1 MRLTGR
7 VGRHCGDPVKLRYTR
22 YTVVAEGYG
31 EKRRE
36 RVLRMDGDTL
46 RTVTLDDKYALERG
60 RVFISGTQALVRLPI
75 MQRQRDRAAGLNTA
89 GFISGYRGSPLGG
102 YDGSLSQASR
112 HLQAND
118 IVFRP
123 GINEDQAAT
132 AVWGTQQIDFFPG
145 KKVDGVF
152 AIWYGKGP
160 GVDRSGD
167 PLKHANFQGTHPNG
181 GVLVVCGDDH
191 PGKSSTLAHQSE
203 QALAAFGIPVL
214 YPSSPQDYLDYGL
227 YGFAMSRFAG
237 TLVGFKVVNETV
249 TCTAT
254 VDVDPLRP
262 DIVLPES
269 APMPE
274 GGVNARHEYA
284 PPEQDARLV
293 RYKLPRAQAFAR
305 ENKLDRTMFGSEGNK
320 CLGIV
325 TAGKAYLDTIAA
337 LRLLG
342 IGQKEAE
349 ELGVG
354 VYKVAMVWPLEPENL
369 KAFAGSCDEL
379 LFVEEKRAVMED
391 QAKSI
396 LYGEPNRPDIYGK
409 RDESGQALLPEDIQI
424 EAAIVAQA
432 IAHRLEQLGPIGNS
446 SVSAAIAS
454 LRALLDEPETSANA
468 GLVRMPYFCS
478 GCPHNTSTKLPDG
491 SFALAGIG
499 CHGMALLMDRKTIGI
514 THMGGEGVNWTGL
527 APFTEMPHV
536 FQNLG
541 DGTYYHSG
549 ILGIRAAVQAGVN
562 ITYKILYNDAV
573 AMTGGQ
579 SHDGPLS
586 VDRIVRQVIAEGVKK
601 VAVVSDDPEKF
612 GGQSG
617 IPNGVEIFHRDDL
630 DAVQRDMR
638 TIEGTTVIVYEQ
650 TCAAEKR
657 RRRKRNEYPDLPK
670 RAFINAEVCE
680 GCGDCSEQANCVSIH
695 PLDTAFGRKRQID
708 QSSCNKDYSC
718 VKGFCPSFVTVYGGE
733 LRRPSAVSFADD
745 LFSDLPAPA
754 MPESDGD
761 YSVVVAGIGGTGVIT
776 IAALL
781 GMAAH
786 LEGKGVSVFD
796 MTGLSQKNG
805 AVYSHLWL
813 LDDPAASA
821 PAKVGLAD
829 ADLILGC
836 DLVAAAGADAMHAVK
851 TGETRAILNSAVVPT
866 ASFQADRDMNIDGQM
881 LEKSISE
888 KVGSSNVHLVDA
900 SKFALKLLGNTIGA
914 NVFLIG
920 FAVQKGCIPLT
931 LEAIEQAIKLNGVS
945 VEFNLRAL
953 KLGRLAAADPAQV
966 KALLPADSRSA
977 YTPLNTVDEIVEHR
991 RAALVTY
998 QDEAYAA
1005 RYASIVEKV
1014 RRAENALG
1022 MNGEKFASA
1031 VARNAYKVMAYKD
1044 AYAVAQMFT
1053 NGTFEKSL
1061 ADTLEG
1067 DYNLR
1072 FHLAPPLLSRRDPT
1086 TGEMRKSEYGPWVFR
1101 AFRMLANLKGL
1112 RGTPLDIFGYTAE
1125 RKQERALRDEY
1136 LADVERLAASLTMD
1150 SHPTAVA
1157 IAEIPDQIRGYG
1169 HVKQK
1174 AMAKMKSLREKL
1186 LAVVGRT
1193 SELDKAA

>member
-1 MRLTGR
+1 
-7 VGRHCGDPVKLRYTR
+7 
-22 YTVVAEGYG
+22 
-31 EKRRE
+31 
-36 RVLRMDGDTL
+36 MDGDTL
-46 RTVTLDDKYALERG
+46 RTVTLDDKYTLERG

-102 YDGSLSQASR
+102 YDASLSQASR

-118 IVFRP
+118 IIFRP

-132 AVWGTQQIDFFPG
+132 AVWGTQQIDFLPG

-167 PLKHANFQGTHPNG
+167 PLKHANYQGTHPNG

-203 QALAAFGIPVL
+203 QALAAHGIPVL
-214 YPSSPQDYLDYGL
+214 YPSNPQDYLDFGL

-254 VDVDPLRP
+254 VDVDPERP
-262 DIVLPES
+262 VIVLPES

-274 GGVNARHEYA
+274 GGVSARHEYA

-305 ENKLDRTMFGSEGNK
+305 ENKLDRTTFGSDGK
-320 CLGIV
+320 RRLGIV

-349 ELGVG
+349 GLGIG

-369 KAFAGSCDEL
+369 KTFAASSDEL

-396 LYGEPNRPDIYGK
+396 LYGETNRPHIYGK
-409 RDESGQALLPEDIQI
+409 RDESGEAMLPEDVQI
-424 EAAIVAQA
+424 EAATVAQA
-432 IAHRLEQLGPIGNS
+432 IAHRLEQLGPIAQA
-446 SVSAAIAS
+446 SVTTAIAS
-454 LRALLDEPETSANA
+454 LRSLLNAPEASTNA

-527 APFTEMPHV
+527 APFTDMPHV

-579 SHDGPLS
+579 PHDGPLS
-586 VDRIVRQVIAEGVKK
+586 VDRVVRQVIAEGVRK

-612 GGQSG
+612 AGQSG
-617 IPNGVEIFHRDDL
+617 IPNDVEVFHRDDL
-630 DAVQRDMR
+630 NSVQRDMR
-638 TIEGTTVIVYEQ
+638 AIEGTTAIVYEQ

-670 RAFINAEVCE
+670 RAFINAAACE
-680 GCGDCSEQANCVSIH
+680 GCGDCSVQANCVSIH
-695 PLDTAFGRKRQID
+695 PLDTEFGRKRQID

-733 LRRPSAVSFADD
+733 LRRPSAVTFSDD
-745 LFSDLPAPA
+745 LFSNLPVPA
-754 MPESDGD
+754 MPETDGD
-761 YSVVVAGIGGTGVIT
+761 YSVIVAGIGGTGVIT

-786 LEGKGVSVFD
+786 LEGKGASVFD

-813 LDDPAASA
+813 LDDPAGSA

-836 DLVAAAGADAMHAVK
+836 DLVAAAGADSMRAVK

-866 ASFQADRDMNIDGQM
+866 ASFQADRDLNIDGQM
-881 LEKSISE
+881 LERTIIE
-888 KVGSSNVHLVDA
+888 KVGESRAHLVNA
-900 SKFALKLLGNTIGA
+900 SNLALKLLGNTIGA

-931 LEAIEQAIKLNGVS
+931 LDAIEQAIKLNGVS
-945 VEFNLRAL
+945 VDFNLRAL
-953 KLGRLAAADPAQV
+953 KLGRLAAVDHARV
-966 KALLPADSRSA
+966 VALLPGEAREDTA
-977 YTPLNTVDEIVEHR
+977 QLDTVDELIAHR
-991 RAALVTY
+991 RAALVDY

-1005 RYASIVEKV
+1005 RYARVVELAGG
-1014 RRAENALG
+1014 AENSLG
-1022 MNGEKFASA
+1022 THSDKFTAA

-1044 AYAVAQMFT
+1044 EYAVAQMFT
-1053 NGTFEKSL
+1053 GGAFEKSL
-1061 ADTLEG
+1061 ADTFEG
-1067 DYNLR
+1067 DYKLR
-1072 FHLAPPLLSRRDPT
+1072 FHLAPPLLARRDPS
-1086 TGEMRKSEYGPWVFR
+1086 TGEMRKSEYGPWVFS
-1101 AFRMLANLKGL
+1101 AFKMLAKLKGL
-1112 RGTPLDIFGYTAE
+1112 RGSALDIFGYTAE
-1125 RKQERALRDEY
+1125 RRQERALRESY
-1136 LADVERLAASLTMD
+1136 LADIERLAASLTMD
-1150 SHPTAVA
+1150 SLPTAVA

-1174 AMAKMKSLREKL
+1174 AMAKVEGLREKL
-1186 LAVVGRT
+1186 FAVINRDRDM
-1193 SELDKAA
+1193 EKAA

>member
-1 MRLTGR
+1 
-7 VGRHCGDPVKLRYTR
+7 
-22 YTVVAEGYG
+22 
-31 EKRRE
+31 
-36 RVLRMDGDTL
+36 MDGDTL
-46 RTVTLDDKYALERG
+46 QTVTLDDKYTLERG

-102 YDGSLSQASR
+102 YDASLWQAS
-112 HLQAND
+112 HLLRAND

-132 AVWGTQQIDFFPG
+132 AVWGTQQLDFLPG

-203 QALAAFGIPVL
+203 QALAAHGIPVL
-214 YPSSPQDYLDYGL
+214 YPAGPQDYLDYGL

-254 VDVDPLRP
+254 VDVDPTRP
-262 DIVLPES
+262 EIVLPTS
-269 APMPE
+269 APMPA
-274 GGVNARHEYA
+274 GGVSARNEYA

-293 RYKLPRAQAFAR
+293 RFKLPRVQAFAR
-305 ENKLDRTMFGSEGNK
+305 ENKLDRTTFGSEGK
-320 CLGIV
+320 KRLGIV
-325 TAGKAYLDTIAA
+325 TAGKAYLDSLAA

-342 IGQKEAE
+342 IGQKEADK
-349 ELGVG
+349 LGIG

-369 KAFAGSCDEL
+369 KTFATSSDEL

-396 LYGEPNRPDIYGK
+396 LYGEAQRPRIFGK
-409 RDESGQALLPEDIQI
+409 RDETGDALLPEDVQI
-424 EAAIVAQA
+424 EAATIAQA
-432 IAHRLEQLGPIGNS
+432 IAHRLEQLGSISEP
-446 SVSAAIAS
+446 SVVAAIAS
-454 LRALLDEPETSANA
+454 LRELLDMPQTAANM
-468 GLVRMPYFCS
+468 GVVRMPYFCS

-491 SFALAGIG
+491 SFAMAGIG
-499 CHGMALLMDRKTIGI
+499 CHGMAMLSDRNTLSG

-527 APFTEMPHV
+527 APFTNTAHV

-549 ILGIRAAVQAGVN
+549 ILAIRAAVQAEVN

-579 SHDGPLS
+579 KHDGPLS
-586 VDRIVRQVIAEGVKK
+586 VDKVVRQVLAEGVRQ

-612 GGQSG
+612 DGQAA
-617 IPNGVEIFHRDDL
+617 IPNTVKVFHRDDL

-638 TIEGTTVIVYEQ
+638 AIEGTTVIVYEQ

-670 RAFINAEVCE
+670 RAFINPEVCE
-680 GCGDCSEQANCVSIH
+680 GCGDCSVQANCVSIH
-695 PLDTAFGRKRQID
+695 PLETAFGRKRQID

-733 LRRPSAVSFADD
+733 LRRPSGASFGDD
-745 LFSDLPAPA
+745 LFSGMPAPA
-754 MPESDGD
+754 ISESDGE
-761 YSVVVAGIGGTGVIT
+761 YSVVVAGIGGTGVVT

-786 LEGKGVSVFD
+786 LEGKGASVFD

-813 LDDPAASA
+813 LDDPSASA

-851 TGETRAILNSAVVPT
+851 TGKTRAILNSTVVPT
-866 ASFQADRDMNIDGQM
+866 ASFQTDRDMNIDGRM
-881 LEKSISE
+881 LERSISE
-888 KVGSSNVHLVDA
+888 KVGESRAHLVDA

-931 LEAIEQAIKLNGVS
+931 LDAIERAIELNGVS
-945 VEFNLRAL
+945 VDFNLRAL
-953 KLGRLAAADPAQV
+953 KLGRLAAIDPARV
-966 KALLPADSRSA
+966 ESLLPGESRSDA
-977 YTPLNTVDEIVEHR
+977 VKPNTVDELIEHR
-991 RAALVTY
+991 RAALVDY
-998 QDEAYAA
+998 QDEAYGA
-1005 RYASIVEKV
+1005 RYTRVVETA
-1014 RRAENALG
+1014 RRAETALV
-1022 MNGEKFASA
+1022 NGSDKFTAA

-1044 AYAVAQMFT
+1044 EYAVAQMFT
-1053 NGTFEKSL
+1053 DGAFEKSL
-1061 ADTLEG
+1061 AETFEG
-1067 DYNLR
+1067 DYKLR
-1072 FHLAPPLLSRRDPT
+1072 FHLAPPLLSQRDPA

-1101 AFRMLANLKGL
+1101 AFKVLAKLKGL
-1112 RGTPLDIFGYTAE
+1112 RGTPLDIFGYTVE
-1125 RKQERALRDEY
+1125 RKQERVLRDDY
-1136 LADVERLAASLTMD
+1136 LADVERLSASLTMD
-1150 SHPTAVA
+1150 SLPTAVA

-1174 AMAKMKSLREKL
+1174 AMAKVRALREKL
-1186 LAVVGRT
+1186 FAVVDQSSGM
-1193 SELDKAA
+1193 DKAA